1 MKFKKILPA
10 ILCVFLALAFTG
22 CTKDNDDDQEY
33 LVEYGV
39 IPNRCYQNLAIY
51 TGFYTYTYEE
61 IQAIKTSCKFN
72 TIKDTYKKEVMD
84 EHELRFEAA
93 EIQSLTEA
101 QIDMLLE
108 LDFTILFFERKDS
121 TDKLWLYVQKL

>member
-1 MKFKKILPA
+1 
-10 ILCVFLALAFTG
+10 
-22 CTKDNDDDQEY
+22 
-33 LVEYGV
+33 
-39 IPNRCYQNLAIY
+39 
-51 TGFYTYTYEE
+51 
-61 IQAIKTSCKFN
+61 
-72 TIKDTYKKEVMD
+72 MD

-108 LDFTILFFERKDS
+108 LDFTILFFELKDS

>member
-1 MKFKKILPA
+1 
-10 ILCVFLALAFTG
+10 
-22 CTKDNDDDQEY
+22 
-33 LVEYGV
+33 
-39 IPNRCYQNLAIY
+39 
-51 TGFYTYTYEE
+51 
-61 IQAIKTSCKFN
+61 
-72 TIKDTYKKEVMD
+72 MD

-108 LDFTILFFERKDS
+108 LDFTILFFELKKDS

>member
-1 MKFKKILPA
+1 MK
-10 ILCVFLALAFTG
+10 
-22 CTKDNDDDQEY
+22 
-33 LVEYGV
+33 
-39 IPNRCYQNLAIY
+39 
-51 TGFYTYTYEE
+51 E

-108 LDFTILFFERKDS
+108 LDFTILFFELKDS
-121 TDKLWLYVQKL
+121 TNKLWLYVQKL